1 MATLND
7 ILSQCDALPVLP
19 STVARLTSILNR
31 ADAEISEIHEIVRTD
46 DALSMTIMRYA
57 NSAQYGAKNRVFN
70 LQESLARLGQRHLM
84 QIVLQQQVAELFL
97 DAGEAYGLHRGA
109 LWRSA
114 QGGAIAA
121 ESLAREYGFEDPD
134 LAFICGLLRDIGKLV
149 LDKHYG
155 SEYMS
160 LVSAHLNAQTSFIEA
175 ERAALGFDH
184 AELGAELAVRWDLP
198 VRIVAAIR
206 FHHAPPPSATDEDD
220 LFSIVHAADMI
231 CLWAG
236 LGLGHDGLQYR
247 LADHV
252 RLKLNLSRDTVERL
266 VAQTFAAVKT
276 SEEIV
281 QGSKNEEKCA

>member
-7 ILSQCDALPVLP
+7 ILSQCESLPVLP
-19 STVARLTSILNR
+19 STVARLTSMLNR
-31 ADAEISEIHEIVRTD
+31 ADVEVSEIHEIVRTD

-70 LQESLARLGQRHLM
+70 LQESLARLGRRHLM
-84 QIVLQQQVAELFL
+84 QIVLQQQVADLFL
-97 DAGEAYGLHRGA
+97 DAGEAYGMHRGA

-114 QGGAIAA
+114 QGGALAA
-121 ESLAREYGFEDPD
+121 ECIARDHGFDDPD
-134 LAFICGLLRDIGKLV
+134 LAFVCGLLRDVGKLV

-155 SEYMS
+155 SEYMT
-160 LVSAHLNAQTSFIEA
+160 LVSEHLNTQTSFIEA
-175 ERAALGFDH
+175 ERAALGFNH
-184 AELGAELAVRWDLP
+184 AELGAELAVRWGLP

-206 FHHAPPPSATDEDD
+206 FHHAPPPPDSDDDD

-252 RLKLNLSRDTVERL
+252 RLKLNLSRDVVERFI
-266 VAQTFAAVKT
+266 AQTVVAIKA
-276 SEEIV
+276 SEELV
-281 QGSKNEEKCA
+281 QGKQNEEKCA